1 MKIGCLCSEED
12 PGDKELLFHSR
23 PLLHSPRRSPENPP
37 GRGTSAQADFL
48 APGKQGLPKAKGPPW
63 SEGAGSTEGAWGCA
77 ACSPRHLF
85 PSQVPLGPPRHGRGQ
100 QSEPPPGSPPGP
112 RDCRGPFPAQTVGSQ
127 GRAPG
132 PTSGIKRGPAPPVLG
147 QHCAL
152 EWGQRGLIL
161 PPSVLA
167 PRATGRPAVTLLA
180 GSAMDLGQAS
190 WHWPRLPTCPP
201 GTHLVLSGPTGATE
215 GLCFPASGWKDC
227 YFCQ

>member
-1 MKIGCLCSEED
+1 MPKQTSWLQGSKVCLRQRGR
-12 PGDKELLFHSR
+12 PGQRAQEAQRGPGAVR
-23 PLLHSPRRSPENPP
+23 PAPLDTSSHPR
-37 GRGTSAQADFL
+37 
-48 APGKQGLPKAKGPPW
+48 
-63 SEGAGSTEGAWGCA
+63 C
-77 ACSPRHLF
+77 
-85 PSQVPLGPPRHGRGQ
+85 PLGHQGMGGGSS
-100 QSEPPPGSPPGP
+100 QSPPPGSPPGP